1 MMEGSTPFTFTLEV
15 LSADASDADPAL
27 VSAVGSDVASLLRE
41 HGETVQPLYTG
52 QRGGEFLVQIATL
65 LTTAWTN
72 KEVILS
78 DVSALVSILT
88 PLVLTAGHLLN
99 AYERRVGKDMVKQHP
114 LTITI
119 EVNGVAM
126 QVEAADR
133 TDALAIATELA
144 QRFQAQ
150 HPPSGAQA
158 LSPTT
163 VKVQARVPKRPT
175 RKRR

>member
-1 MMEGSTPFTFTLEV
+1 MMEDSMPFTFMLEV
-15 LSADASDADPAL
+15 LPADANDADPAL
-27 VSAVGSDVASLLRE
+27 VSAVGSDVANIFRE

-78 DVSALVSILT
+78 DVSTLVSILT
-88 PLVLTAGHLLN
+88 PLVLTSRHLWN
-99 AYERRVGKDMVKQHP
+99 AYERRVGKDMAQQHP
-114 LTITI
+114 LTVTI
-119 EVNGVAM
+119 EVNDVAM
-126 QVEAADR
+126 KVEAADR

-144 QRFQAQ
+144 QRYQAQ
-150 HPPSGAQA
+150 HPPSGAQD

-163 VKVQARVPKRPT
+163 AKVQAHVPKRPT